1 MPHLAALVAFAV
13 IAYAP
18 SFGVPF
24 AFDDLHNLV
33 LNPRVQPSSF
43 ADLSQ
48 SIDARGS
55 RDRPVAMFTFALN
68 YLWTGLDPSSYHAV
82 NLAIHAVNG
91 VLLYLLLKMLA
102 RAPASP
108 SRLQVNAAA
117 FAFAGALI
125 WVVHPV
131 NTQAVTY
138 IVQRMAS
145 LAATFY
151 LIAMWLFAL
160 WRSGSLKPGW
170 AIPGIGLAF
179 LAGFFTKAHVVTLPV
194 ALLLVDVT
202 FFGGW
207 RRVHTWALA
216 AIAAVAVVLGAL
228 YAGPALEHLLTA
240 PAYRDF
246 SGLERLMTQSRVI
259 WHYLSLLAWPDAD
272 RLQLDYDFTISRS
285 LLEPPGTLVAS
296 VGLLGVTLAAA
307 YLLRRHPWPA
317 FGWLFFLVALSVESS
332 IILLEIAFEHRLYL
346 PAALLLPA
354 VIAPLYGTISDRRAV
369 TWLSV
374 GILALAG
381 VLTLQTLE
389 RNAQWADLGTLW
401 SEDLDRGAS
410 PFRATLNGARRLAQ
424 QGRPQEALSLLRRA
438 PAELDRSEEGRVRL
452 ARGEILFMLE
462 RYEDALAELK
472 GALELY
478 PAWSRAAYVAGQC
491 LLQLGRIEDAEGIL
505 EQLRANVP
513 QGVFPALLASE
524 IARERGD
531 IEAAARVLRQFLAD
545 QEEHRVP
552 ARNLARLH
560 LANVYRAQGRTEA
573 AAGQY
578 RAVVRED
585 PKQWAAWASLYH
597 MLEAGGDREQA
608 ARVARY
614 LEQHGV
620 DPGAWAPSSSVAF
633 PGGPAGG
640 PGAESQ

>member
-1 MPHLAALVAFAV
+1 MAFAV
-13 IAYAP
+13 IAYVP

-24 AFDDLHNLV
+24 VFDDLHNLV
-33 LNPRVQPSSF
+33 LNPRIQPGSF
-43 ADLSQ
+43 ADLAESL
-48 SIDARGS
+48 DARGS
-55 RDRPVAMFTFALN
+55 RDRPVAMVTFALN
-68 YLWTGLDPSSYHAV
+68 YLWSGLDPRSYHAV
-82 NLAIHAVNG
+82 NLAIHALNG
-91 VLLYLLLKMLA
+91 VLLYLLLRILA
-102 RAPASP
+102 RAPGSP
-108 SRLQVNAAA
+108 SRLQVNTAA

-151 LIAMWLFAL
+151 LIALWLFAL
-160 WRSGSLKPGW
+160 WRSGKLSAGW
-170 AIPGIGLAF
+170 ALPGIGLAF
-179 LAGFFTKAHVVTLPV
+179 LVGFFTKAHVVTLPV

-216 AIAAVAVVLGAL
+216 ATAALAVALGGL

-240 PAYRDF
+240 PPYRDF

-272 RLQLDYDFTISRS
+272 RLQLDYDFTISRT
-285 LLEPPGTLVAS
+285 LLDPPVTLVAS
-296 VGLLGVTLAAA
+296 VGLLLVTLAAA
-307 YLLRRHPWPA
+307 YFLRRHPWPA

-354 VIAPLYGTISDRRAV
+354 VIAPLYGTISNRRAV

-374 GILALAG
+374 AMFALAG

-401 SEDLDRGAS
+401 SEDLNRGAS

-438 PAELDRSEEGRVRL
+438 PPELDRSEEGRLRL

-462 RYEDALAELK
+462 RYEDALAEIK

-491 LLQLGRIEDAEGIL
+491 LIQLGRIDDAGSIL

-513 QGVFPALLASE
+513 QSVFPVLLESE
-524 IARERGD
+524 LARARGD
-531 IEAAARVLRQFLAD
+531 REEAAQILRQFLAQ
-545 QEEHRVP
+545 QEERRVP
-552 ARNLARLH
+552 ARNVARLH

-573 AAGQY
+573 AAAQY
-578 RAVVRED
+578 RAIVRDD

-597 MLEAGGDREQA
+597 MLRAGGDREQA

-614 LEQHGV
+614 LQQHGV
-620 DPGAWAPSSSVAF
+620 DPDAWAPSSTVAF

-640 PGAESQ
+640 PEADGR

>member
-1 MPHLAALVAFAV
+1 MTFAV
-13 IAYAP
+13 IAYVP

-33 LNPRVQPSSF
+33 LNPRVQPNS
-43 ADLSQ
+43 LSELLQ
-48 SIDARGS
+48 SLDARGS

-68 YLWTGLDPSSYHAV
+68 YLWTGLDPTSYHAV
-82 NLAIHAVNG
+82 NLVIHAVNG
-91 VLLYLLLKMLA
+91 VLLYFLLKVLA
-102 RAPASP
+102 QAPASP
-108 SRLQVNAAA
+108 SLLQVNAAA

-125 WVVHPV
+125 WLVHPV

-151 LIAMWLFAL
+151 LLALWLFAL
-160 WRSGSLKPGW
+160 WRSGSLRAGW
-170 AIPGIGLAF
+170 AMPCIGLAF
-179 LAGFFTKAHVVTLPV
+179 LAGFLTKAHVVTLPV

-216 AIAAVAVVLGAL
+216 ATAAVAVALGTL
-228 YAGPALEHLLTA
+228 YAGSALEHLLTA
-240 PAYRDF
+240 PAHRDF
-246 SGLERLMTQSRVI
+246 AGLERLMTQSRVI
-259 WHYLSLLAWPDAD
+259 WHYLSLLAWPDVG

-285 LLEPPGTLVAS
+285 FLHPPVTLVAS
-296 VGLLGVTLAAA
+296 LGLLLVTLAAA
-307 YLLRRHPWPA
+307 YFLRRHPWPA

-332 IILLEIAFEHRLYL
+332 IILLELAFEHRLYL

-354 VIAPLYGTISDRRAV
+354 VIAPLYGKFSDRRAV

-374 GILALAG
+374 AMLALAG

-438 PAELDRSEEGRVRL
+438 PAELDHSEEGRLRL

-462 RYEDALAELK
+462 RYEDALAEIK

-491 LLQLGRIEDAEGIL
+491 LIQLGRIDDAGSIL

-513 QGVFPALLASE
+513 QSVFPVLLASE
-524 IARERGD
+524 LARERGD
-531 IEAAARVLRQFLAD
+531 REEAARILRQFLAQ
-545 QEEHRVP
+545 QEERGVP
-552 ARNLARLH
+552 ARNVARLH

-573 AAGQY
+573 AAAQY
-578 RAVVRED
+578 RAIVRED

-597 MLEAGGDREQA
+597 MLRAGGDGEQA
-608 ARVARY
+608 ARIARY

-620 DPGAWAPSSSVAF
+620 DPGAWAPSSSVAL
-633 PGGPAGG
+633 PGGSAGG
-640 PGAESQ
+640 PEAHGR